1 MMSTSDSGTNRRE
14 FLAAG
19 SLGAALILAAGESSA
34 NDSGAS
40 AAEQANEKVVN
51 EFCATWETM
60 DIDKLMAF
68 LDDKIVFRMIDNTP
82 FIEGKQAMTGAIG
95 QFLGTRKSA
104 RFEMLRSTGIGN
116 IVINERI
123 DHFGKEEGPE
133 DAFHIT
139 GFFLVKN
146 GKIVEWRDYM
156 MPSG

>member
-1 MMSTSDSGTNRRE
+1 MSTSDGGTNRRE

-19 SLGAALILAAGESSA
+19 GVGAALVLAAGESRA
-34 NDSGAS
+34 DDSGAS
-40 AAEQANEKVVN
+40 AVEQANEKVVN

-60 DIDKLMAF
+60 DIDKIMGF
-68 LDDKIVFRMIDNTP
+68 LDDKIVFRMIDNMP
-82 FIEGKQAMTGAIG
+82 FIEGKPAMIDAIG
-95 QFLGTRKSA
+95 QFLATRKSA

-139 GFFLVKN
+139 GVFLVKN

-156 MPSG
+156 MPTG